1 VKRQPFKDN
10 CY

>member
-1 VKRQPFKDN
+1 VKRQPFKDM